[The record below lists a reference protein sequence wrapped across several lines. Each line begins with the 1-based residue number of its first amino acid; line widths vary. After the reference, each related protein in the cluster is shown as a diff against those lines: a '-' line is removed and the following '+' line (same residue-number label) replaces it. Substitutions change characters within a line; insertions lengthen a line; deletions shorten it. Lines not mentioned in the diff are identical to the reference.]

1 MAQIDPALQ
10 HTLHWEGGYQKDP
23 DDPGNYNSLDQ
34 LVGTNYG
41 IAAFTAEDFLGFPPT
56 EVLMRNLSIGLA
68 TCIYRQRFWA
78 RIKGDQI
85 DNQAVANIFFDGH
98 VNHGNTGI
106 RIMQDVLGV
115 KRDAIVGPITLGRLN
130 ASDPE
135 QVYIAYRHARKLF
148 YYKIVANRPHMK
160 KFLRGWLNRIDSFTD
175 Y

>member
-1 MAQIDPALQ
+1 MANIAPALE
-10 HTLHWEGGYQKDP
+10 HTLKWEGGYQKSSV
-23 DDPGNYNSLDQ
+23 DPGNYNSLDQ

-41 IAAFTAEDFLGFPPT
+41 IAAFTAEDFIGFPPT
-56 EVLMRNLSIGLA
+56 ELMMRNITIDLA
-68 TCIYRQRFWA
+68 TCIYRQKFWA

-85 DNQAVANIFFDGH
+85 DNQAVANILFDGH

-115 KRDAIVGPITLGRLN
+115 SRDAIVGPITLGRLN

-135 QVYIAYRHARKLF
+135 RTYIAYRQARKLF
-148 YYKIVANRPHMK
+148 YYKIVANRPQMK